1 MIARIWHGWTAPEN
15 ADAYEEFLRT
25 KMFPSIHRVQGYLGA
40 DLLRREDG
48 QEIAF
53 VTITRFESLDAVRAF
68 AGENY
73 ERAVVEPEARAL
85 LSRFDD
91 RSEHYEIVIDR
102 S

>member
-1 MIARIWHGWTAPEN
+1 MIARIWHGWTSPEN
-15 ADAYEEFLRT
+15 AYAYEEFLRT

-73 ERAVVEPEARAL
+73 ERAVVEPEPRAL

-91 RSEHYEIVIDR
+91 RSEHYEIAIDR